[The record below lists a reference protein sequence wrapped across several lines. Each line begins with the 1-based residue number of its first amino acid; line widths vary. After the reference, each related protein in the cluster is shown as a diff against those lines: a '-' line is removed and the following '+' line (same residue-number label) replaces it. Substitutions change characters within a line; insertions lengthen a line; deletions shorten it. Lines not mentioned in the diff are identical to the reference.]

1 MALNFPTSPTTG
13 DIHQEGSYF
22 YEYDGK
28 KWQPI
33 RRSYIVRKETV
44 VPDVDNDAILD
55 LSNANF
61 FDIDVSTTTAINFQ
75 NVPSG
80 DTNSRFFVKI
90 NTTGDYSDTN
100 ITSYDINNLVY
111 DNIQTTGLSIYSV
124 YSFKFG
130 GPVTGG
136 EYLYVLERESE
147 YVRRYELGNPFDLT
161 SLGTST
167 VTPFGLGGTTL
178 LTDLTDFYISNDGLK
193 LYVTGGNQANV
204 INEFDLSAPWD
215 ITNPTFST
223 ASPFASSSFYAFT
236 FSTNGDYLY
245 IYEIGQTSGDAMW
258 QYQLNSNFDFSGGFT
273 LVGKFEIIGNNPSS
287 SISKIRFSE
296 DGQYM
301 FISDRNTNELKQY
314 ELSEPWQVSTA
325 SLVRLNSNENL
336 IVSDNMYSFE
346 FNSDGS
352 KMYYLNNGRQVSQFS
367 SSNVTVD
374 SVCDV
379 IWPGN
384 VKWEYDTNPATPDL
398 NKSALYEIQTPDNGI
413 TYYARQIINNI

>member
-1 MALNFPTSPTTG
+1 MALNFPTSPTLG

-33 RRSYIVRKETV
+33 RRSYIVRKENVT
-44 VPDVDNDAILD
+44 PDVDNDAILD

-61 FDIDVSTTTAINFQ
+61 FDIDVSTTTVINFE
-75 NVPSG
+75 NVTSG

-111 DNIQTTGLSIYSV
+111 DNIQTEDLSTYGV

-136 EYLYVLERESE
+136 EYLYVLENQIE

-161 SLGTST
+161 SIGTST
-167 VTPFGLGGTTL
+167 VSTSLAGTL
-178 LTDLTDFYISNDGLK
+178 NLTDLSDFCISNDGLK
-193 LYVTGGNQANV
+193 LYVTGGTNTTA
-204 INEFDLSAPWD
+204 INEFDLSSPWD

-223 ASPFASSSFYAFT
+223 YLTFASSAFYSFT

-245 IYEIGQTSGDAMW
+245 IYEVGQTSADAIW
-258 QYQLNSNFDFSGGFT
+258 QYELNSNFDFSGGST
-273 LVGKFEIIGNNPSS
+273 LVGTFKIIGNNPTT

-296 DGQYM
+296 DGRYM
-301 FISDRNTNELKQY
+301 FISDRNTNEFRQY
-314 ELSEPWQVSTA
+314 ELSEQWQVSTA
-325 SLVRLNSNENL
+325 SLVRLNSNENNIL
-336 IVSDNMYSFE
+336 SNNMYSFE

-352 KMYYLNNGRQVSQFS
+352 KMYYLNNLQQVSQYS

-379 IWPGN
+379 IWPEN
-384 VKWEYDTNPATPDL
+384 VKWEYDTTPDTPDL
-398 NKSALYEIQTPDNGI
+398 NNSALYEMQTPDNGI